1 MAKSLVIVESPAK
14 ARTIRKYLG
23 NAYEVEASVGHIIDL
38 PANRMGVDLE
48 SGDFTPE
55 YVPIEGKSKII
66 KEIQSAAKHASAVY
80 LAPDPDREGEAIAF
94 HLASLIKEKGCK
106 APIYRVRFHE
116 ITQKAVKEAFL
127 HASELDQKLYDAQQ
141 ARRILDRVVGYQI
154 SPILWK
160 KVRRG
165 LSAGRVQSV
174 AVRLVVDRER
184 EILAFKTEEYWS
196 IEALSDAGKKP
207 LFTAKLLKTDGKKA
221 ELSNAEQ
228 ASQVKKELEQA
239 KPIISEVNKNCRQ
252 RRPGPP

>member
-23 NAYEVEASVGHIIDL
+23 DAYEVQASVGHIVDL

-94 HLASLIKEKGCK
+94 HLASLIKEKGSK

-116 ITQKAVKEAFL
+116 ITQKAIKEAFV
-127 HASELDQKLYDAQQ
+127 HASD
-141 ARRILDRVVGYQI
+141 
-154 SPILWK
+154 
-160 KVRRG
+160 
-165 LSAGRVQSV
+165 
-174 AVRLVVDRER
+174 
-184 EILAFKTEEYWS
+184 
-196 IEALSDAGKKP
+196 
-207 LFTAKLLKTDGKKA
+207 
-221 ELSNAEQ
+221 
-228 ASQVKKELEQA
+228 
-239 KPIISEVNKNCRQ
+239 
-252 RRPGPP
+252 